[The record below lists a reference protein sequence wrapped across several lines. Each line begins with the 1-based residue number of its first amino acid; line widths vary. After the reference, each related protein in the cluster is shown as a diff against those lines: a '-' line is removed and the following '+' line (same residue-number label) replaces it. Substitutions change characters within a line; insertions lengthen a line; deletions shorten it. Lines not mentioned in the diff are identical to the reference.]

1 MLLVRSKPQVLFI
14 TNRRGLNKGFTHWKV
29 IPSTQLKKRYVSYV
43 LICNIYVLKTITI
56 FNYAELLK
64 NSLLWKILFITFFF
78 VKAFVSSPME
88 MGNTGDAA
96 WSWGPL
102 CTKYKQKVSEEM
114 SQWCLHRLIYLDK
127 STGTRVIKI
136 VLR

>member
-29 IPSTQLKKRYVSYV
+29 IPSTQLKKRYVSYM

-64 NSLLWKILFITFFF
+64 NSLLWKILFITFFLLRPL
-78 VKAFVSSPME
+78 SPVPRRWEILGMQH
-88 MGNTGDAA
+88 GLGDHCVL
-96 WSWGPL
+96 STNRKL
-102 CTKYKQKVSEEM
+102 VRR
-114 SQWCLHRLIYLDK
+114 CLHRLIYLDK